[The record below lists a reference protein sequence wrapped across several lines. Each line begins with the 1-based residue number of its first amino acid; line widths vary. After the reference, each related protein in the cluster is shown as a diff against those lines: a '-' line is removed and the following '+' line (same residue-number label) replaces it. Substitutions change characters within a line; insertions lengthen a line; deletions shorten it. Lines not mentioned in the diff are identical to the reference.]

1 MFLYVIAA
9 FVASLILVRAM
20 ITLGPMLGFID
31 LPDERRI
38 HTRPIPRA
46 GGFGIWLAFAAVI
59 LTGIYHTG
67 VFSGGL
73 LDAKWLQGFLC
84 ASAFLIV
91 IGLIDDRFGMPA
103 TVKLGGQII
112 AAASLFF
119 FRGVNTGTLLG
130 HEIPMLLDLAIWV
143 VWTVAIINAF
153 NLIDGMDG
161 LCAGL
166 GLIATVFLS
175 VICFTSGKVGDG
187 WVMLIMAAT
196 LAGFLRYNFHPAKI
210 FLGDTGSMF
219 IGLFVASSASVSVG
233 ERTGS
238 AVILIPLLVAGIP
251 LFDVILAVWRRTA
264 RRFLAHMGEGNT
276 TKIFGADKD
285 HLHHRLLSFGLSQR
299 KVATLLY
306 CVAVGISLIVLLPS
320 FFDGRALGLTV
331 GAFGVCG
338 LIGFRYIAPIELR
351 ASGDVLHLALKR
363 PPKARLIF
371 LAFFCFDALA
381 ILVSFALAQVIVTK
395 GNWEWLSQPDTLAFS
410 GITLACGMIG
420 TKLARAHSRH
430 WGRASVRD
438 YLSLAVWFLIS
449 MQFAFTIFTLVKHDI
464 AWGSINLLL
473 LTGMF
478 SVALMIGARSISV
491 ILRESIIDSQHRRLG
506 SSIGIRDR
514 VMLYGA
520 GDLGE
525 LFISHLRT
533 TCPAQLAE
541 MRIVG
546 FIDDHP
552 NLKGRVLNGFQVHG
566 AIDALPQLKERFNLK
581 GIIITSTRLDP
592 DKADRLN
599 QLCEELDLQI
609 YRWRPNL
616 QLIQLSEMA
625 HEQEAVASIYS

>member
-1 MFLYVIAA
+1 MFIYVIAA
-9 FVASLILVRAM
+9 FVASLIFVRAM
-20 ITLGPMLGFID
+20 ITLGPKLGFID

-38 HTRPIPRA
+38 HTSPVPRA
-46 GGFGIWLAFAAVI
+46 GGFGVWLAFAAVI
-59 LTGIYHTG
+59 LTGIYAG
-67 VFSGGL
+67 VFEGGV
-73 LDAKWLQGFLC
+73 LDSTWLQGFIV
-84 ASAFLIV
+84 ASAILVFV
-91 IGLIDDRFGMPA
+91 GMVDDRFGMPA
-103 TVKLGGQII
+103 TVKLAGQ
-112 AAASLFF
+112 AFAASVLFF

-130 HEIPMLLDLAIWV
+130 YEIPLILDLAIWV
-143 VWTVAIINAF
+143 VWTVAIINSF

-175 VICFTSGKVGDG
+175 VICFSSGKITDG

-264 RRFLAHMGEGNT
+264 RRFLAHMGDGNT

-306 CVAVGISLIVLLPS
+306 CIAVCISVIVLLPS

-363 PPKARLIF
+363 PAKARLIF
-371 LAFFCFDALA
+371 LAFFCFDAIA
-381 ILVSFALAQVIVTK
+381 ILASFALAQIILSK
-395 GNWEWLSQPDTLAFS
+395 GNWEWLNQPDTLTFS
-410 GITLACGMIG
+410 GITLASGMVG

-438 YLSLAVWFLIS
+438 YLSLAIWFLIS
-449 MQFAFTIFTLVKHDI
+449 MQFAFTIFTLTKHDI
-464 AWGSINLLL
+464 AWSSLNLLL

-478 SVALMIGARSISV
+478 SIGLMIAARSVSV
-491 ILRESIIDSQHRRLG
+491 ILRESIIDSQHRRMG
-506 SSIGIRDR
+506 SSVGVRDR
-514 VMLYGA
+514 VVLYGA

-533 TCPAQLAE
+533 TCPAQLSE

-581 GIIITSTRLDP
+581 GIVITSTRLDSE
-592 DKADRLN
+592 KADQLN
-599 QLCEELDLQI
+599 QLCEELDIQI

-616 QLIQLSEMA
+616 QLIQLNELN
-625 HEQEAVASIYS
+625 HENENLASIYS